1 MAARQQQANRGPT
14 ARRAPGPTQSLN
26 TISIPCTM
34 RHWNL
39 AFLTFGVIATTVGL
53 AHGSASV
60 TKPALLI
67 GDIGGTNA
75 RFAMADPARPGFAL
89 EMTLNCADYE
99 TPELAIADY
108 LKRIGGT
115 QPEVICLAVAGPIV
129 DQSVR
134 FTNNDW
140 AIDCADLQQGFPGTR
155 ARLLN
160 DFEAIAYAIPIL
172 GSDEL
177 ATIGLGSDGL
187 EGKSEFNIGVVGP
200 GTGLG
205 VGGLL
210 GREGRIYP
218 VVCEGGHV
226 GFAPENQLQFQVL
239 SELRGR
245 FERVS
250 NERLLCGPGIENVY
264 WAIRRIHGGK
274 GKAPPAPE
282 IFRRALANE
291 DVFASETLQLFYE
304 VLGQVAGNVALML
317 GAWDGIYIGGGI
329 VKRYPDLLQ
338 TGSFRSGFENKG
350 RYRTMMEKVPTFLV
364 LHEQPGLLGAGHVA
378 RQMLRA

>member
-1 MAARQQQANRGPT
+1 
-14 ARRAPGPTQSLN
+14 
-26 TISIPCTM
+26 M
-34 RHWNL
+34 RPWNL
-39 AFLTFGVIATTVGL
+39 AFLTFGIITNSGGL
-53 AHGSASV
+53 ACGSASV

-75 RFAMADPARPGFAL
+75 RFAMADPLGSGFAL

-99 TPELAIADY
+99 TAELAIADY
-108 LKRIGGT
+108 LARSGGT

-129 DQSVR
+129 DQGVR

-140 AIDCADLQQGFPGTR
+140 AIDCRDLQRGFPGART
-155 ARLLN
+155 RLLN
-160 DFEAIAYAIPIL
+160 DFEAISYAIPLL
-172 GSDEL
+172 GEDDL
-177 ATIGLGSDGL
+177 TAIGLESDGL
-187 EGKSEFNIGVVGP
+187 EGKPEFNIGVVGP

-210 GREGRIYP
+210 GRDGKIYP

-239 SELRGR
+239 KELRER

-250 NERLLCGPGIENVY
+250 NERLLCGPGIENIY
-264 WAIRRIHGGK
+264 WAIRRIHGDK
-274 GKAPPAPE
+274 GKTPPAPE
-282 IFRRALANE
+282 IFQRALANE
-291 DVFASETLQLFYE
+291 DVFAAETLQLFYA

-329 VKRYPDLLQ
+329 VKRYPDLLK

-378 RQMLRA
+378 RQMLGA